1 MCLKTLI
8 INNNLYLCT
17 LVCDDITTYNKITDK
32 N

>member
-1 MCLKTLI
+1 MHLNTLI

-17 LVCDDITTYNKITDK
+17 IVCDVITTYNKITDK